1 MLHRKFI
8 YTALAIVLFAGLG
21 GAFVLYRLLSQGS
34 FDSENTGRDV
44 KRPSRAV
51 EIPKDSSADAPTVD
65 EKQKEGNTPSSYL
78 GNLLKNPGSRQAFG
92 SYRLKSI
99 IAKDTDP
106 TASLAILEDLD
117 TGTVGTYHIQD
128 TLPDN
133 SRLVT
138 IKQDYIVLEKE
149 GVRKRVF
156 FNFGSESGGAPGR
169 DPNAP
174 GADGYRRIGDNE
186 YNMNPYRVFRG
197 DADRVLDFSL
207 KIHYDKDGKM
217 DGIQIGDVKR
227 NTLANT
233 LGLKEGD
240 VLLEVNG
247 RPVNS
252 MLNMVMIS
260 MNAHGS
266 DDVLM
271 KIRRD
276 GRDVNLTYHLYWD
289 GQGSWTSADVLNSKA
304 VSSLLSGSFIKN
316 LF

>member
-8 YTALAIVLFAGLG
+8 YTALAIVLIAGLG
-21 GAFVLYRLLSQGS
+21 GAFVLYRLLSQS
-34 FDSENTGRDV
+34 DFDSVNTPREV
-44 KRPSRAV
+44 KRPAQAV
-51 EIPKDSSADAPTVD
+51 EVPKASSMDDP
-65 EKQKEGNTPSSYL
+65 KEGPTEEGEKEGSIPNSYL
-78 GNLLKNPGSRQAFG
+78 GNLVKAPGIRQPFG
-92 SYRLKSI
+92 EYRLKSI
-99 IAKDTDP
+99 IANDADP
-106 TASLAILEDLD
+106 ASGRATMEYLD
-117 TGTVGTYHIQD
+117 TGSIRTYRIQD

-138 IKQDYIVLEKE
+138 IKQDYVVLEKE
-149 GVRKRVF
+149 GVRKRIF
-156 FNFGSESGGAPGR
+156 FNFGNEPGSGA
-169 DPNAP
+169 NAP
-174 GADGYRRIGDNE
+174 GVNGYKRIGDNE
-186 YNMNPYRVFRG
+186 YNLNPYRVFRG

-207 KIHYDKDGKM
+207 KIHYGKDGKM
-217 DGIQIGDVKR
+217 DGIQITDVKR

-252 MLNMVMIS
+252 TLNLVMIS
-260 MNAHGS
+260 MNAHSS

-276 GRDVNLTYHLYWD
+276 GRDIDIAYHLYWN
-289 GQGSWTSADVLNSKA
+289 GQGAWTSTDVLNSKA